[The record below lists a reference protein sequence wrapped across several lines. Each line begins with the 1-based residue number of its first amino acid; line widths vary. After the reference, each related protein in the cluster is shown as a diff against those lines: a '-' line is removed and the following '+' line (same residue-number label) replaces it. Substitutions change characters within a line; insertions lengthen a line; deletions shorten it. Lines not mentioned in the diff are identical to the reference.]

1 MRRFSGIV
9 SNREI
14 REAISDL
21 EEFREQAPAISV
33 AAIHVLKNE
42 LDPAPRGG
50 ERRRILFEQSF
61 RLPGSIGHRLRNR
74 LRGGKGSRDGG
85 FFVRLLE
92 LCGAWL
98 RGNDVELFR
107 DTCDRY
113 FWQEM
118 VPDIEVGLGGLA
130 HPFLNTIN
138 EAIINYAEYSFRRW
152 AIFRSISVQVF
163 STEENLAYGII
174 RPHGLR
180 QRAFN
185 PLALEQKRA
194 QTTLGAMQRGWGHTL
209 LMQRALFLS
218 FDHSVNRRGMMIVVG
233 PDEPVQA

>member
-9 SNREI
+9 SESQI

-21 EEFREQAPAISV
+21 EGLSEQAPAISV

-42 LDPAPRGG
+42 LDPAPRGS

-61 RLPGSIGHRLRNR
+61 RLPGSAGRRFRNR
-74 LRGGKGSRDGG
+74 LSGGKDSHDEG
-85 FFVRLLE
+85 FLARLMN

-98 RGNDVELFR
+98 RGNDAELFR

-118 VPDIEVGLGGLA
+118 VPDIEAGLGDLA

-152 AIFRSISVQVF
+152 AIFRSISAQVF

-185 PLALEQKRA
+185 PLALKQRGNPG
-194 QTTLGAMQRGWGHTL
+194 TLGAMQRGWGHTL

-218 FDHSVNRRGMMIVVG
+218 FDHSVSRRGMMIVVG
-233 PDEPVQA
+233 PDEPGQE